1 MKNKTYKLPVRALT
15 SLGVMLLLLLVSCTD
30 EFLELPPESNLTDGD
45 FYQTNSQV
53 QSATAT
59 LYNLVWFDYND
70 KASYN
75 IGDFRGGSYFDAWS
89 DRDNVEFKT
98 TPTTL
103 DNGVA
108 WRSFYNVI
116 GQANTTMYNVINNS
130 GDDVDEDIKNISIGE
145 CRFMRA
151 LAYEHLVMN
160 WGAIPII
167 ENNLDLLDDALSVRR
182 NTISSVWEFITRDYL
197 AAAELLPET
206 PLQPGRLHRWAAE
219 GMLARTYLTRA
230 GVESSG
236 GGRVQEYLDEA
247 KMYAQRVINQSGA
260 QLMPNYE
267 DLFIYPYDNNA
278 ESLFSLQWAF
288 AAGEWGSN
296 NSMPAYITPNA
307 ELGNGDGW
315 GGAKGATF
323 WTLSLFDG
331 FNMIDDNTLEGRTL
345 DTRLHATFML
355 PGDYYPELTFSNSDG
370 ELETGYR
377 VPDNGGTLGQD
388 VDFAY
393 IKKYVVGRLAPTEAT
408 SQHYSHDTYMLRLAE
423 IFLTYV
429 DAEIGNNGSTN
440 DPTAIDYFNA
450 VHARATGQNL
460 TSELT
465 ADVLF
470 KERVKEFA
478 GEARAWYDIVR
489 IHYYDPDLAYQIV
502 SNQDRGLY
510 SIAPDNPLE
519 PTSWTIQKIAWDQ
532 NRNFSASSANFQL
545 PLPANEVS
553 SAPNLLEEPVDY
565 EF

>member
-1 MKNKTYKLPVRALT
+1 MKKRLYKKPIRILT
-15 SLGVMLLLLLVSCTD
+15 SLGVFLLLFLVSCTD

-53 QSATAT
+53 QAATAT

-130 GDDVDEDIKNISIGE
+130 GVDVSDDIKNISIGE

-160 WGAIPII
+160 WGAVPII

-182 NTISSVWEFITRDYL
+182 NTISSVWEFIIRDYE

-206 PLQPGRLHRWAAE
+206 SLEPGRLNRWSAE

-236 GGRVQEYLDEA
+236 GARVQEYLDNA
-247 KMYAQRVINQSGA
+247 KMYAQRVIEQSGA
-260 QLMPNYE
+260 QLLPNYE

-296 NSMPAYITPNA
+296 NSMPAYITPNG

-331 FNMIDDNTLEGRTL
+331 FNMIDENTLEGRTL
-345 DTRLHATFML
+345 DSRLHATFML
-355 PGDYYPELTFSNSDG
+355 PGDYYPELTYSSSNG
-370 ELETGYR
+370 ELATGYR
-377 VPDNGGTLGQD
+377 VPDNGGILGQD

-423 IFLTYV
+423 IYLTYV
-429 DAEIGNNGSTN
+429 DAEIGNSGSTN
-440 DPTAIDYFNA
+440 DPTAIEYFNA

-460 TSELT
+460 TTELT

-478 GEARAWYDIVR
+478 GEARTWYDIVR
-489 IHYYDPDLAYQIV
+489 IHYYDPELAYQIV
-502 SNQDRGLY
+502 SNQDRGFY

-519 PTSWTIQKIAWDQ
+519 PTSWTIQKIAWDE

-545 PLPANEVS
+545 PLPANEIS
-553 SAPNLLEEPVDY
+553 SAPNLLDEPVDY